1 MSEFL
6 KTLDLVIKH
15 WPHAGASESDPLV
28 RKIAEIA
35 ALAGA
40 EEQDI
45 AELCELIS
53 DFSDEAFVRG
63 IDAVNM
69 V

>member
-1 MSEFL
+1 MSEFS

-15 WPHAGASESDPLV
+15 WPHAGSSESDPLV

-53 DFSDEAFVRG
+53 DFSDEAFHRG